1 MEMEKKFEENI
12 IKSIGNLFKLR
23 KENETIKDRIIR
35 DIRTLFKQEDDY
47 YKPIRVHN
55 FWNDSYIE
63 YESSVDGNKNL
74 SVKEYLDKI
83 KPYLRYII
91 INLQKSDIWKIQL
104 TIAIN
109 FISSKD
115 VDEERL
121 MHSKRDNIEF
131 MSYDNANEVVNKL
144 FESLLSTYLIG
155 LETSTRGGEFIF
167 GSVQLLYCKCHKI
180 NCKSGG
186 VIYWFSRLDKKGK
199 IATINPKNTDDKCI
213 QYAVSVAL
221 NYEEIK

>member
-1 MEMEKKFEENI
+1 M
-12 IKSIGNLFKLR
+12 
-23 KENETIKDRIIR
+23 
-35 DIRTLFKQEDDY
+35 
-47 YKPIRVHN
+47 
-55 FWNDSYIE
+55 
-63 YESSVDGNKNL
+63 
-74 SVKEYLDKI
+74 
-83 KPYLRYII
+83 RYII

-121 MHSKRDNIEF
+121 VHSKRDNIEF

-155 LETSTRGGEFIF
+155 LETSTRGSEFIF
-167 GSVQLLYCKCHKI
+167 ESVQLLYYKCHKI

-186 VIYWFSRLDKKGK
+186 SYLDSL
-199 IATINPKNTDDKCI
+199 D
-213 QYAVSVAL
+213 
-221 NYEEIK
+221 